1 MLKTTH
7 LWEHSYGSFY
17 GFIKSIFIL
26 ILTFG
31 QGHLNPLSTVSIF
44 QHLHPPE
51 AQVLDPP
58 ARHPAPAGAL
68 RREGDGAAVATV
80 ALISELHFDRN
91 SQSGQV
97 VSSLW
102 GMTIYWHDVKGM
114 QLLK

>member
-1 MLKTTH
+1 MD
-7 LWEHSYGSFY
+7 
-17 GFIKSIFIL
+17 
-26 ILTFG
+26 
-31 QGHLNPLSTVSIF
+31 
-44 QHLHPPE
+44 
-51 AQVLDPP
+51 DPP

-102 GMTIYWHDVKGM
+102 GMTIY
-114 QLLK
+114 